1 MLLLA
6 RRLCTGKPVQSKLVE
21 SVETCETEIFPPF
34 RVAPLPSAAAKSSF
48 EIGLYTTPA
57 KTEPFCANA
66 METEKHGYLW
76 AKFVVPSSGSTC
88 QRNSALR
95 WWPNPSSA
103 EIVCS
108 GKYLES
114 FATIARSLRL
124 SACVTKSTSPL

>member
-6 RRLCTGKPVQSKLVE
+6 RRLCTGNPVQSRLVA
-21 SVETCETEIFPPF
+21 SVVTCDTAIFLPLS
-34 RVAPLPSAAAKSSF
+34 VAPSPSAAANSSL

-66 METEKHGYLW
+66 METEKHGYLC
-76 AKFVVPSSGSTC
+76 AKLVVPSSGSTC
-88 QRNSALR
+88 QRNCEPRS
-95 WWPNPSSA
+95 WPSPSSA

-114 FATIARSLRL
+114 FAT
-124 SACVTKSTSPL
+124 